1 MPDKDAGTPRVF
13 LVRHGETEWSKSG
26 KYTGKTDIPLT
37 QVGEQQVACSAR
49 IVFGKGKLI
58 DPAKIAKVW
67 ISPLQRAQRT
77 FELLAGE
84 EREELRKQRKVETA
98 DELAEWDYGS
108 AQQVTDR
115 IDSLIKRIRA
125 LQAPHMKD
133 NVACDVV
140 LVAHGH
146 LLRAFAKRWLGY
158 PMEFS
163 LSMMMEPGG
172 IGILS
177 YQHKDIEEPAVLLG
191 IGFPAEE

>member
-108 AQQVTDR
+108 YEGHLTHE
-115 IDSLIKRIRA
+115 IRA
-125 LQAPHMKD
+125 MRKEQGLDKVGQ
-133 NVACDVV
+133 
-140 LVAHGH
+140 
-146 LLRAFAKRWLGY
+146 W
-158 PMEFS
+158 
-163 LSMMMEPGG
+163 
-172 IGILS
+172 
-177 YQHKDIEEPAVLLG
+177 DI
-191 IGFPAEE
+191 